1 MEDSA
6 TPALKGGSIE
16 PSQAQAMM
24 TPTAP
29 ASDGK
34 DGFFAAVEHPGPNPD
49 VPGEADITPSPR
61 TSNIESG
68 LRPASVSS
76 SPLAISETQLRR
88 QADASPAVNS
98 RASSSTGASSTF
110 RKGDYLED
118 REFGVDNSIDAAQ
131 LRAKTLDSAQR
142 RVEGSDT
149 SKGNGIVVAAMRD
162 KYTRAVSGYFLPLEL
177 SLKN

>member
-6 TPALKGGSIE
+6 TQALKGGSIE
-16 PSQAQAMM
+16 PSRAQAMM

-49 VPGEADITPSPR
+49 VPGEANIAPSPR

-76 SPLAISETQLRR
+76 SPLAISEAQLRR
-88 QADASPAVNS
+88 QGDPSPAVNS

-118 REFGVDNSIDAAQ
+118 REFGVD
-131 LRAKTLDSAQR
+131 
-142 RVEGSDT
+142 T

-162 KYTRAVSGYFLPLEL
+162 KYTRAVRLLSSARAITQKLVRLVRRRNHLEMFPVCH
-177 SLKN
+177 